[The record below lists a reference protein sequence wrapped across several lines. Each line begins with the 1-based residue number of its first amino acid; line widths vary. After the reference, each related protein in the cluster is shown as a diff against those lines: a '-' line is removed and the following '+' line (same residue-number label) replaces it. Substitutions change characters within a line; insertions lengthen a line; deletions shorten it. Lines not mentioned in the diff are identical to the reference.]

1 MQTAIFGIHNSGL
14 NLVVN
19 LIVFA
24 LFVIWFALI
33 VWTYLDARRR
43 IQDQVLVL
51 CATAASLF
59 PYIGTF
65 IYTILRPPD
74 FLEDARERDLEIKA
88 AELRVRQ
95 LAELSCPN
103 CGYAVEKNYL
113 RCPNCQRR
121 LKDPCQNCGKPV
133 DPRWALCPYCE
144 HALPG
149 RSRQQQRRGTSSEQ
163 ERQRQPEPNEKRGR
177 RPRKG
182 EEAEK
187 GEKRQPAR
195 QSSQQARDRQADS
208 SPRPSATRRQK
219 PAREAADKAAASK
232 PEASAGE
239 QQTEERSS
247 KPS

>member
-19 LIVFA
+19 LIVFM
-24 LFVIWFALI
+24 LFVVWFALI

-43 IQDQVLVL
+43 IEDQVLVL

-65 IYTILRPPD
+65 VYTILRPPE

-144 HALPG
+144 NALPG
-149 RSRQQQRRGTSSEQ
+149 RSRQQQRRGGSSEQ
-163 ERQRQPEPNEKRGR
+163 QRQRQPEGKEKRER
-177 RPRKG
+177 RPRKD
-182 EEAEK
+182 EEA
-187 GEKRQPAR
+187 EKRQPAR
-195 QSSQQARDRQADS
+195 QATQRQGDDPPRAS
-208 SPRPSATRRQK
+208 SPRRAK
-219 PAREAADKAAASK
+219 PAREGADQAGAPK
-232 PEASAGE
+232 PEAPAGD

-247 KPS
+247 RPS

>member
-14 NLVVN
+14 NLVVT
-19 LIVFA
+19 LIVFM
-24 LFVIWFALI
+24 LFVVWFALI

-43 IQDQVLVL
+43 IADQVLVL

-65 IYTILRPPD
+65 VYTILRPPD

-121 LKDPCQNCGKPV
+121 LKDPCQSCGKPV

-144 HALPG
+144 NALPG
-149 RSRQQQRRGTSSEQ
+149 RSRQQQRRGSSSEQ
-163 ERQRQPEPNEKRGR
+163 QRQPEQKEKRER

-182 EEAEK
+182 GEAEK
-187 GEKRQPAR
+187 ADKRQPAR
-195 QSSQQARDRQADS
+195 QSTPQSRERQGDG
-208 SPRPSATRRQK
+208 SPRPSSPRRQK
-219 PAREAADKAAASK
+219 PARKGADKAAASK
-232 PEASAGE
+232 PEAPAGE

-247 KPS
+247 RPS